1 MIFYRLQQLFILI
14 AHLLLLGWIFQ
25 VLNHAGSWTMFQV
38 FVHFTGMAAYG
49 AILIIGTAYW
59 AKRLY
64 LKEQKQ
70 SAQVLN
76 ENPEK

>member
-1 MIFYRLQQLFILI
+1 MFFYRLQQLFILV

-25 VLNHAGSWTMFQV
+25 VLNHAGSWTMYQV

-49 AILIIGTAYW
+49 AMLIIGTSFW

-64 LKEQKQ
+64 IKEQKQ
-70 SAQVLN
+70 STQVLM